1 MFTPMQ
7 VQIKNK
13 PPLKTMGDSRLY
25 AQGINPILVK
35 LDQATRLQP
44 AFSQMVFAWL
54 HGGDKVHDLLNFM
67 I

>member
-25 AQGINPILVK
+25 AQGINPVLVK
-35 LDQATRLQP
+35 LVEVTRLQS
-44 AFSQMVFAWL
+44 AYSQMVFAWL
-54 HGGDKVHDLLNFM
+54 QGGDNVHES
-67 I
+67 

>member
-1 MFTPMQ
+1 MQ

-13 PPLKTMGDSRLY
+13 PPLKTMEDSRLY
-25 AQGINPILVK
+25 VEGINPVLVK

-44 AFSQMVFAWL
+44 AYSQMVFAWL
-54 HGGDKVHDLLNFM
+54 QGGDNVHDLLNFM